1 MNFKEVKLKDI
12 STIFNGRAY
21 KQNELLE
28 NGKYKVLRVGN
39 FFTSDRWYFS
49 DMELEENKY
58 CNYGDLLFAWS
69 ANFGPK
75 IWKEGK
81 TIYHYHIWKIKLKDN
96 IDKNYLYYYLKFIT
110 TKLKDSTHGS
120 VMLHLTKADMEN
132 HIIKI
137 PDYSNQKRIGKILSK
152 IDAKI
157 ELNNQINNNLL
168 NVGIELLKN
177 EFENSNKEELSEVI
191 KFAKGK
197 KPIDMVN
204 YKKESYEKYLTIAC
218 LNGQELNYANTTKMI
233 MSNNDLLL
241 VMDGASSGDVYYGG
255 YGIVGSTLAR
265 IDCFNN
271 QYISE
276 FIYFVLKFYKELIQS
291 KNTGSAI
298 PHTDKIFVGSLEIP
312 KISLDKQKK
321 YKVLL
326 RKIQQNNI
334 EKEYLIKLR
343 DTLLPK
349 LMNGEIDL
357 DRIEI

>member
-1 MNFKEVKLKDI
+1 MK
-12 STIFNGRAY
+12 TIEINGI
-21 KQNELLE
+21 
-28 NGKYKVLRVGN
+28 KYEVLRN
-39 FFTSDRWYFS
+39 
-49 DMELEENKY
+49 
-58 CNYGDLLFAWS
+58 
-69 ANFGPK
+69 
-75 IWKEGK
+75 
-81 TIYHYHIWKIKLKDN
+81 DN
-96 IDKNYLYYYLKFIT
+96 NCI
-110 TKLKDSTHGS
+110 
-120 VMLHLTKADMEN
+120 
-132 HIIKI
+132 
-137 PDYSNQKRIGKILSK
+137 
-152 IDAKI
+152 
-157 ELNNQINNNLL
+157 
-168 NVGIELLKN
+168 
-177 EFENSNKEELSEVI
+177 NKEELSEVI

-233 MSNNDLLL
+233 MSNNDLLM

-326 RKIQQNNI
+326 RKMQQNNI
-334 EKEYLIKLR
+334 ENEYLIKLR